1 MNNKDNR
8 DVLNELL
15 DCFID
20 WFREVCDEPGYTYEY
35 DPKEKYDKETYTY
48 NFDKNKIESTK
59 QDLKDNPD
67 KIVVLKKD
75 YEGLIKLV
83 DEKQSEIN
91 KLKSKNEAL
100 VEAGKKVSENG
111 HKIVDSNSKLQH
123 LINDKLYAD
132 GYKIMNDI
140 KIYIEFARKCDALK
154 NGGFVDMMNL
164 IAKTVSDFITSQ
176 KEPVFC

>member
-8 DVLNELL
+8 DVLNGLL

-48 NFDKNKIESTK
+48 NFDKNKIEATK
-59 QDLKDNPD
+59 QYLKDNPD
-67 KIVVLKKD
+67 KIVVNKKD
-75 YEGLIKLV
+75 YESLIKLV
-83 DEKQSEIN
+83 DDKNTEIN
-91 KLKSKNEAL
+91 LLKSEKTKLFN
-100 VEAGKKVSENG
+100 AGKQVSENG
-111 HKIVDSNSKLQH
+111 HKIVDENNKLNR

-164 IAKTVSDFITSQ
+164 IAKTVSNFITSQ